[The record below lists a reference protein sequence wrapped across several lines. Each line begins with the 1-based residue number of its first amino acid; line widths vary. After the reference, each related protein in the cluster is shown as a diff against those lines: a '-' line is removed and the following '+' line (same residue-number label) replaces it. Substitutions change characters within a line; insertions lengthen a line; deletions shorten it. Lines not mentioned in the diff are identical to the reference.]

1 MMKNEEV
8 KRRPIGVTILAVLY
22 TLAVPSVL
30 IFGLTFVAL
39 WFFVGAEDNPPL
51 SFSETLLY
59 NSMLVA
65 IFVFMIALAIVAF
78 GLWKGRKW
86 ARAGTVSLSIANIA
100 CVYFIDEYMFESSLN
115 ELYSI
120 LLPLDILIQLAIILY
135 MFTPTAKSYL
145 R

>member
-1 MMKNEEV
+1 MKNDEA

-30 IFGLTFVAL
+30 IFGMTYVAL
-39 WFFVGAEDNPPL
+39 WFFVGAEENPPL
-51 SFSETLLY
+51 SFWGTLLY
-59 NSMLVA
+59 NSMLIT

-78 GLWKGRKW
+78 GLWTGRKW
-86 ARAGTVSLSIANIA
+86 ARAGTVALSIANLA
-100 CVYFIDEYMFESSLN
+100 CAYFMYAYLFGGSLN

-120 LLPLDILIQLAIILY
+120 LFPLDVLIQLAIIIY